1 MTPKLA
7 KKLASLINS
16 LEALR
21 KSKSNPFYKS
31 KYADINQLLEQVKP
45 LLADSGLTILQP
57 IIDDQ
62 VVTIITDEETGETFP
77 DFKNIEEMKGLRIV
91 EKKPQDKGSEI
102 TYYRR
107 YGLQSLL
114 LLQAIDDDANA
125 TVPGDKQKNFQ
136 EQSGK
141 SHKFKA
147 KNEDFDFGL

>member
-45 LLADSGLTILQP
+45 LLTGSGLTVLQP

-77 DFKNIEEMKGLRIV
+77 DFKNIEEMKGLKIV
-91 EKKPQDKGSEI
+91 EKDPQKKGSEI

-114 LLQAIDDDANA
+114 LLQAVDDDGNA
-125 TVPGDKQKNFQ
+125 TIPEDKQKKLQ
-136 EQSGK
+136 GQSGN

-147 KNEDFDFGL
+147 KNDDFDFGL